1 MNDLEQLPSQWIERV
16 LSLCRIPAM
25 VNSTDKSIPEKSKR
39 KQRAGPGVGM
49 YGKTPKLLPSRYL

>member
-1 MNDLEQLPSQWIERV
+1 
-16 LSLCRIPAM
+16 M